1 MKKLS
6 FKERK
11 EQFTNT
17 VFEILKT
24 NEIYTK
30 QQLVELTGL
39 SDRGI
44 RKQIQDISKYYGV
57 ISFSAQK
64 GYRLANPNLTDEEL
78 IRKELNDIQHA
89 INEDKKRADE
99 ILARVWRKVAVAKV
113 LEKKLEEI
121 ANGKEN

>member
-30 QQLVELTGL
+30 QQLVELTGFDER
-39 SDRGI
+39 SV

-99 ILARVWRKVAVAKV
+99 LLARVWRKVAVAKV

>member
-30 QQLVELTGL
+30 QQLVELTGFDER
-39 SDRGI
+39 SV
-44 RKQIQDISKYYGV
+44 RKQIQEISKYYGV
-57 ISFSAQK
+57 ITFSAQK

>member
-30 QQLVELTGL
+30 QQLVELTGFDER
-39 SDRGI
+39 SV

-57 ISFSAQK
+57 ITFSAQK

-121 ANGKEN
+121 ANGK

>member
-30 QQLVELTGL
+30 QQLVELIGFDER
-39 SDRGI
+39 SV

-57 ISFSAQK
+57 ITFSAQK

-121 ANGKEN
+121 TNGKEN

>member
-30 QQLVELTGL
+30 QQLVELTGF
-39 SDRGI
+39 DERVV

-57 ISFSAQK
+57 ITFSTQK

-78 IRKELNDIQHA
+78 IRKELDDIQHA

-121 ANGKEN
+121 ANGK

>member
-30 QQLVELTGL
+30 QQLVELTGFDER
-39 SDRGI
+39 SV
-44 RKQIQDISKYYGV
+44 RKQIQEISKYYGV

>member
-30 QQLVELTGL
+30 QQLVELTGFDER
-39 SDRGI
+39 SI

-57 ISFSAQK
+57 ITFSAQK

>member
-30 QQLVELTGL
+30 QQLVELTGF
-39 SDRGI
+39 DERNV
-44 RKQIQDISKYYGV
+44 RKQIQDITRYYGV

>member
-30 QQLVELTGL
+30 QQLVELTGFDER
-39 SDRGI
+39 SV

-57 ISFSAQK
+57 ITFSAQK

-121 ANGKEN
+121 TNGKEN

>member
-30 QQLVELTGL
+30 QQLVELTGFDER
-39 SDRGI
+39 SV